1 MFIAMRANANPSSR
15 GATCFK
21 RWSDRPPGSLRF
33 YGPSEIYY
41 QRRAINISSLRQCAA
56 LVFVAILLGAGAPAA
71 LAQAK
76 PDKDYLV
83 YVLSEAA
90 DKISL
95 IRFGPGGARLESEIP
110 TGDMPVDI
118 DGPHG
123 IAIARDKQFYYVSLA
138 HGRPFGS
145 IWKYSTKDN
154 RVLGHT
160 TLGLFPATMDLS
172 ADGSLLWVVNF
183 NLHGDMVPSS
193 VSVVATEPMLEVT
206 RIQTCAMP
214 HGSRLN
220 PQGTK
225 HYSACMM
232 DEMLVEIDTQTLKVS
247 RHFLLTRGREMGMDG
262 APTSARSQTAVMGG
276 MKSESS
282 RQPQATGA
290 GHMDMGGHGMEPPKA
305 GDVSCSPTWAQPSVT
320 GSSIFVACNKS
331 SEIVEVDA
339 AKWKVTRRI
348 PARPGVYNLAVTKD
362 GTRLLTTNKRDQS
375 VSVIDLKSGQ
385 ELARIPTRRKVLHGV
400 VVSPD
405 DRYAFVSVEG
415 VGSEPG
421 TVEIIDLAALKIV
434 ASVDVAEEAAG
445 IDFFRTEP
453 AK

>member
-1 MFIAMRANANPSSR
+1 VPLLLTGVFF
-15 GATCFK
+15 ATFF
-21 RWSDRPPGSLRF
+21 S
-33 YGPSEIYY
+33 
-41 QRRAINISSLRQCAA
+41 
-56 LVFVAILLGAGAPAA
+56 APAH
-71 LAQAK
+71 AQAK

-95 IRFGPGGARLESEIP
+95 VRFGPTGARLDHEVP
-110 TGDMPVDI
+110 TGEMPIDI

-123 IAIARDKQFYYVSLA
+123 IAVSRDKQFYYVSLA

-145 IWKYSTKDN
+145 VWKYSTKDDH
-154 RVLGHT
+154 VLGQS
-160 TLGLFPATMDLS
+160 TLGFFPATMDLS

-193 VSVVATEPMLEVT
+193 VSVVATEPMLEVA
-206 RIQTCAMP
+206 RITTCAMP

-232 DEMLVEIDTQTLKVS
+232 DDMLVEIDTQTLKVS
-247 RHFLLTRGREMGMDG
+247 RHFLLTRGHEMGMTG
-262 APTSARSQTAVMGG
+262 PPVITRMEQAPTGNT
-276 MKSESS
+276 KT
-282 RQPQATGA
+282 QPANVKRERP
-290 GHMDMGGHGMEPPKA
+290 HMDMGGHGMEAPKP

-339 AKWKVTRRI
+339 ARWKVTRRL
-348 PARPGVYNLAVTKD
+348 PARAGVYNLAVTSD
-362 GTRLLTTNKRDQS
+362 GTRLLATNKRDQS
-375 VSVIDLKSGQ
+375 VSILDLKSGR

-421 TVEIIDLAALKIV
+421 TVEIIDLAALRIV
-434 ASVDVAEEAAG
+434 ASLDVAEQAAG

-453 AK
+453 AKGQ